1 MNDNR
6 LSKLDVII
14 SSMGGGNT
22 AKDYPYQ
29 YFGASAIAAFMNYPL
44 WRASAIGQSA
54 FHVPKYKYFS
64 AAMSPYIFAMLP
76 PYKGAIAT
84 VFGMTWARAAIFY
97 GSDAGR
103 DYLHTVHHCSEE
115 FSIVFPPLIV
125 STLVQFI
132 NMPVVRATVTIQEPS
147 STLPNV
153 WASIKYIYATHGIKG
168 LWHGTSAGILK
179 TVPKY
184 CTAIVV
190 KDVMESNMKKPN
202 PDLLTKEQ
210 YKYQTLSNSAI
221 KSITAG
227 IAGAVLTNPLDVIR
241 NEMFKTNQSIV
252 QTTKKLYNETG
263 YQFLLRGM
271 GKNVVAVALPGTYT
285 RKLPTINHYFGSTS
299 HLTLIVSRCFSRL
312 FLQCDNIS
320 VACTIFFT
328 DALIEWVK

>member
-1 MNDNR
+1 MA
-6 LSKLDVII
+6 
-14 SSMGGGNT
+14 GGNT
-22 AKDYPYQ
+22 AKDYPLQ
-29 YFGASAIAAFMNYPL
+29 YFGASAIAAFLNYPL

-103 DYLHTVHHCSEE
+103 DYLHSVHNCSEE

-125 STLVQFI
+125 STMVQFI
-132 NMPVVRATVTIQEPS
+132 NMPVVRATVTIQDPS
-147 STLPNV
+147 SALPNV
-153 WASIKYIYATHGIKG
+153 WSSIKYIYATHGLKG

-184 CTAIVV
+184 CTAIIV
-190 KDVMESNMKKPN
+190 KDLMEVYMKKPN

-210 YKYQTLSNSAI
+210 YKYHTLYNSAV

-241 NEMFKTNQSIV
+241 NEMFKTNQSFI
-252 QTTKKLYNETG
+252 QTTKHLYNTTK
-263 YQFLLRGM
+263 YQFLVRGM
-271 GKNVVAVALPGTYT
+271 GKNVVAVALP
-285 RKLPTINHYFGSTS
+285 
-299 HLTLIVSRCFSRL
+299 
-312 FLQCDNIS
+312 

-328 DALIEWVK
+328 DALIEWTK